1 MEYESITVNLDW
13 MQNIEGDSPSM
24 VSLQFLY
31 SEILFGFSVQYL
43 DLVGWQWDYSQL
55 QKAEQREG
63 IAGATLLKIG
73 SID

>member
-13 MQNIEGDSPSM
+13 MQNIEGDCPSM

-43 DLVGWQWDYSQL
+43 DRVGWQWDYSQL

-63 IAGATLLKIG
+63 IAGATLLKIC